1 MSIDMKRRSFLTL
14 IGGAAA
20 NVLPFAARAQTPPAM
35 LRVGSTSP
43 RPRSDSFLG
52 AGFEARMRELGYIE
66 GKNFALDFIDLQ
78 GHTDRYRRA
87 MQELADRK
95 VDIIIAF
102 GPEEALKSALAA
114 TRTIP
119 IVMVAIDYDPLALG
133 YVSSIARPTGN
144 ITGISMQ
151 QIELAAKRVQLVQD
165 AFPTLRAATVFWD
178 RSSGDQWRAT
188 QDAAAQ
194 LGLDIAG
201 VELRDYP
208 YDYERALEQAPPG
221 HRAFLIVMTSSY
233 FARDRER
240 LVQFTLQKRVAS
252 MFVFREYVDLGAL
265 MSYGP
270 NLTILSRRTADYVNR
285 IARGAK
291 PSDLPIEQPTRF
303 ELVINLKTAKL
314 FGLEFS
320 HAALIRADEVIE

>member
-1 MSIDMKRRSFLTL
+1 MH
-14 IGGAAA
+14 
-20 NVLPFAARAQTPPAM
+20 
-35 LRVGSTSP
+35 
-43 RPRSDSFLG
+43 
-52 AGFEARMRELGYIE
+52 ELGYIE
-66 GKNFALDFIDLQ
+66 GKNYSLDYIELHGQID
-78 GHTDRYRRA
+78 GYRRA
-87 MQELADRK
+87 MQELVDRK
-95 VDIIIAF
+95 IDLILAL
-102 GPEEALKSALAA
+102 GPEESLKSAVAA
-114 TRTIP
+114 TKTIP

-133 YVSSIARPTGN
+133 YVSSLSRPTGN
-144 ITGISMQ
+144 ITGFSFQ

-165 AFPTLRAATVFWD
+165 AFPALRSATVFWD
-178 RSSGDQWRAT
+178 KQSADQWRTT
-188 QDAAAQ
+188 QSAAAQ

-314 FGLEFS
+314 FGIEFS

>member
-1 MSIDMKRRSFLTL
+1 MNMEMKRRTFFTL
-14 IGGAAA
+14 LGGAAA
-20 NVLPFAARAQTPPAM
+20 NILPFAAHAQTPPAM
-35 LRVGSTSP
+35 LRVGIATPQP
-43 RPRSDSFLG
+43 RATGFTL
-52 AGFEARMRELGYIE
+52 GFEARMRELGYVE
-66 GKNFALDFIDLQ
+66 GKNFVFDYIDLQ
-78 GHTDRYRRA
+78 GRGDRYHAA

-95 VDIIIAF
+95 VDIIVAI
-102 GPEEALKSALAA
+102 GPEESLKSAVAA
-114 TRTIP
+114 TKTIP

-144 ITGISMQ
+144 ITGFFLQ

-165 AFPTLRAATVFWD
+165 AFPALRAATVFWD
-178 RSSGDQWRAT
+178 KQSADQWQAT
-188 QDAAAQ
+188 QGAAAQ

-208 YDYERALEQAPPG
+208 YDYERALEQAPQS
-221 HRAFLIVMTSSY
+221 HRSFLIVTTSPV
-233 FARDRER
+233 FATDRER
-240 LVQFTLQKRVAS
+240 LVQFTLQKRIAS
-252 MFVFREYVDLGAL
+252 MFVFREYVDQGAL

-270 NLTILSRRTADYVNR
+270 NRVVLSRRTADYVNR

-303 ELVINLKTAKL
+303 EFVINLKTAKL